1 MLNILKSDF
10 YKLKKSRAFWIC
22 TALCVIFGAMMV
34 FYMQKQLAAAQ
45 LSGHDH
51 DLDPLVPLIPH
62 VSGIFMM
69 GNLMSVLGNTPHIL
83 IMGVFT
89 AIFVSSEFIYGTM
102 KNTLSRGADRIKVIF
117 SKFIV
122 CSIASL
128 VMLGVYTLATL
139 ITGTMVWGFDPQKAA
154 TFLGILAMLLTQALL
169 VLSFTTIFVFT
180 SMSMRS
186 NGGAIAVNVICV
198 VLVSLLLSATSS
210 LLGPTV
216 DLGKYWLMGNIT
228 TLATISPASG
238 DITHGILVAL
248 GWSVAAI
255 LAGIGLFKKQDVK

>member
-10 YKLKKSRAFWIC
+10 YKLKKSSAFWIC
-22 TALCVIFGAMMV
+22 TALCVVFGVMMV
-34 FYMQKQLAAAQ
+34 FYMQRQLAAAQ
-45 LSGHDH
+45 LPGHDH
-51 DLDPLVPLIPH
+51 DLDPLIPLLPH
-62 VSGIFMM
+62 LSGVFMM

-89 AIFVSSEFIYGTM
+89 AIFVSSEFIFGTM
-102 KNTLSRGADRIKVIF
+102 KNTLSRGAERTKVIF

-154 TFLGILAMLLTQALL
+154 TFSGILPMLLTQSIL
-169 VLSFTTIFVFT
+169 VLSFTMIFVFT

-198 VLVSLLLSATSS
+198 VLVSLLLSAISS

-216 DLGKYWLMGNIT
+216 DLGKYWLTNNIA

-238 DITHGILVAL
+238 DIIQGIFVAL

-255 LAGIGLFKKQDVK
+255 LAGIGLFKTQDVK